1 MADKLKFLMA
11 IAVIAAAISG
21 YYYYADESMLLRV
34 LAILAALAVS
44 VAIMMQTATGRDA
57 WAFIGGARNEV
68 RKVVW
73 PTRKETVQT
82 TLIVMAMVFVVA
94 VILWGFDMF
103 LTWAVKL
110 LTGQG
115 G

>member
-1 MADKLKFLMA
+1 MADKLKFLAA

-21 YYYYADESMLLRV
+21 YYYYADESMLLRI
-34 LAILAALAVS
+34 LAILAALGVS

-82 TLIVMAMVFVVA
+82 TMIVMAMVLLIA
-94 VILWGFDMF
+94 IILSGFDW
-103 LTWAVKL
+103 LLSSAVKM